1 VDLHHKICFFLIK
14 SILFYVLLDTIK
26 KFMCV
31 KRIFSM
37 KLEPQLQAGRLTV
50 KILDHITGV
59 REVNEIKQV
68 IDSYSNIQNV
78 ELNIVDAFVMPSA
91 LIGYLV
97 KLNGKDQKTIYITAN
112 KDLKKLLVDLNL
124 DKVFILG

>member
-1 VDLHHKICFFLIK
+1 
-14 SILFYVLLDTIK
+14 
-26 KFMCV
+26 
-31 KRIFSM
+31 M